1 MKWPSILV
9 AGIGLT
15 LGAAALAAAASDL
28 HFALVRS
35 SPEAG
40 ATVASLEEV
49 RLWFSQ
55 VPQESSVA
63 VRLIDAAGETVET
76 GELTSDPDD
85 GKVVFVT
92 VDADLAAGGYT
103 VAWRG
108 IGDDGHVVRGDF
120 AFTVTAER

>member
-1 MKWPSILV
+1 MKRMSILV
-9 AGIGLT
+9 AALGLT
-15 LGAAALAAAASDL
+15 LGGASLATAASGR

-35 SPEAG
+35 SPEAD
-40 ATVASLEEV
+40 ATVASVDEV

-55 VPQESSVA
+55 VPQEGSAS
-63 VRLIDAAGETVET
+63 VRLIDAAGEAVET
-76 GELTSDPDD
+76 GQLTSDPDD

-92 VDADLAAGGYT
+92 VDADLPDGGYT

-120 AFTVTAER
+120 AFTVAAGR